1 MKKSLLIT
9 ALLLALGFCGFIS
22 AQTNP
27 GTANLKHRWT
37 FDNGSNV
44 DEIGGVAGVIVGN
57 GVLANNG
64 FVSTNAHMRFPAS
77 QIAINTYPE
86 LTVELWCTSVAGANG
101 GWTMLCNFGET
112 NAAGQGVNCTF
123 LSIARGDNVSMATLE
138 APNWNGCTGPEYDD
152 GKLHHFAYTVT
163 ATAITLFIDGNQVS
177 TANLTG
183 TNSLANISTSLAYL
197 GRGGWTAD
205 PNWIGTF
212 HKFSLYNKALS
223 PSEILFLYQAGA
235 EANAVITATKSN
247 IALDGSYSA
256 DAFNVTGANLS
267 APINITVPA
276 GITAVPASLP
286 ANATGAE
293 VYVVWDGTTAVNGNI
308 TLASGSTQVN
318 IPVKT
323 ANDSGCYTPMFT
335 DVLNLVQDPGLNS
348 LSFFGGWGTRE
359 LRNIVTD
366 PANVYCGASSMAV
379 GNGTSAGSGSL
390 NVDVTGRL
398 VPNTMY
404 RVKAMVKTVDGSF
417 QMGVLGWSQGEG
429 DINHVID
436 TQGEWKPLEFS
447 FTTGAILRPD
457 VHVLFWN
464 NWQCTGTLSY
474 IDNWEIYEA
483 PDAQLNVSV
492 SSEAFDP
499 EYKEFSF
506 AVTGANLSEPITI
519 ALPAGLS
526 SDVNTVPADAQAAP
540 VKITWDGATAV
551 NGEIVLT
558 SARLSKRIA
567 VKSTS
572 VSNNSCFVPLY
583 TTKTNMVGDPFVN
596 SLSNFGGWGSRGII
610 SIATARDSVFC
621 GSHSGRVSRAG
632 SLDVMLTGRLKK
644 NTAYLARAM
653 VMTVGGHF
661 QLGVWGMNALI
672 PGDVQD
678 SLDTQGTWMPISVEF
693 ATSDSLAA
701 VHGMFFNNYQR
712 SGRVGY
718 IDNWEL
724 YEMGGTSLNN
734 LMGGNSRAYF
744 SGNRLMVEMNADTQL
759 DVHIAVY
766 NMQGMLLASE
776 MVDAMP
782 GKNSISIDG
791 VLPAGVYV
799 MKINAGSRQMLHKL
813 VK

>member
-1 MKKSLLIT
+1 MKKTLLFT
-9 ALLLALGFCGFIS
+9 ALLLAWGFVGFVS

-44 DEIGGVAGVIVGN
+44 DEVGGVVGEIVGN
-57 GVLANNG
+57 GTLANNG

-86 LTVELWCTSVAGANG
+86 LTVEVWCTSVAGANG

-112 NAAGQGVNCTF
+112 NGAGQGVNCTF

-163 ATAITLFIDGNQVS
+163 ATTITLFIDGNQVS
-177 TANLTG
+177 TANLSG
-183 TNSLANISTSLAYL
+183 SNALANISTSIAYL

-212 HKFSLYNKALS
+212 HKFSLFNKALS
-223 PSEILFLYQAGA
+223 PDEILYLYREGA
-235 EANAVITATKSN
+235 EANAVITATKTN
-247 IALDGSYSA
+247 IALDGSYFA

-267 APINITVPA
+267 APVSITAPA
-276 GITAVPASLP
+276 GITAVPTSLP
-286 ANATGAE
+286 ANSTGAE
-293 VYVVWDGTTAVNGNI
+293 VYVVWDGTTVVNGDI
-308 TLASGSTQVN
+308 TLTSGSTQVK

-323 ANDSGCYTPMFT
+323 ADDSGCYTPMFS
-335 DVLNLVQDPGLNS
+335 DVTNLVQDPGLNS
-348 LSFFGGWGTRE
+348 LSFFSGWGTRE
-359 LRNIVTD
+359 VRNIVND

-379 GNGTSAGSGSL
+379 GNGTSTGSGSL

-398 VPNTMY
+398 LPNTMY

-417 QMGVLGWSQGEG
+417 QMGVLGWSEGEG

-436 TQGEWKPLEFS
+436 TQGEWKALEFS
-447 FTTGAILRPD
+447 FTTGAVLRPD

-464 NWQCTGTLSY
+464 NWQCSGTLSY

-506 AVTGANLSEPITI
+506 AVTGANLTEPISIT
-519 ALPAGLS
+519 LPAGIS
-526 SDVNTVPADAQAAP
+526 ADKNSVPADAQAAP

-558 SARLSKRIA
+558 STGMSKQIA

-572 VSNNSCFVPLY
+572 VSNNSCYVPLY
-583 TTKTNMVGDPFVN
+583 TDKTNMVADAFVN
-596 SLSNFGGWGSRGII
+596 NLSNFGGWGSRGII
-610 SIATARDSVFC
+610 SIVTAPDSVYC
-621 GSHSGRVSRAG
+621 GSHSGRVSGSG
-632 SLDVMLTGRLKK
+632 SLDVMLTGRMKK

-661 QLGVWGMNALI
+661 QLGVWGMDALT

-678 SLDTQGTWMPISVEF
+678 SIDTQGTWMAVSVEF
-693 ATSDSLAA
+693 ATSDTLAA

-724 YEMGGTSLNN
+724 YEMGGTSVDNPAEGFGNVYFRGNQLVSEFEFAGGAAVTISVYN
-734 LMGGNSRAYF
+734 LQGALVAQRISSIATGR
-744 SGNRLMVEMNADTQL
+744 NR
-759 DVHIAVY
+759 IAVDAAY
-766 NMQGMLLASE
+766 PSGMYIVKIES
-776 MVDAMP
+776 D
-782 GKNSISIDG
+782 GKQLIRK
-791 VLPAGVYV
+791 V
-799 MKINAGSRQMLHKL
+799 